1 MKIVKLTMVASI
13 MGLGVCQTLQAGSVL
28 HVNASTGLF
37 ADDEKTEFKKKL
49 NMKIDELDEKID
61 NFKAGMKK
69 SGNKADATYDK
80 EVENLK
86 ESRNKLKNKLK
97 NFKEDSKDNWVEF
110 KKDIE
115 NESDKFQNEVEAFI
129 KKRAN

>member
-13 MGLGVCQTLQAGSVL
+13 MGLGVYQTIQASSIL
-28 HVNASTGLF
+28 HVNASTGVF
-37 ADDEKTEFKKKL
+37 TDDEKTEFKKKL
-49 NMKIDELDEKID
+49 NIKIDELDQKID
-61 NFKAGMKK
+61 NFKADMKK
-69 SGNKADATYDK
+69 SGKKADATYDK
-80 EVENLK
+80 EVKNLK
-86 ESRNKLKNKLK
+86 ESRNKLKNRLI

-129 KKRAN
+129 KKRSN